1 MRPSFDSSLKPP
13 PASIASDTSTG
24 ADATYSLARLPA
36 LGDGIDLYRIGG
48 ALLVCVVLGI
58 VVMLALRRYGGS
70 FPGRRGTQST
80 RKRLTIV
87 ETARLAPRATL
98 HLIEYD
104 ERRVLLVLHANGV
117 SLLDA
122 HAHPSSEATS

>member
-1 MRPSFDSSLKPP
+1 MPSFDSLSKLL
-13 PASIASDTSTG
+13 PASAASTPGTDTG
-24 ADATYSLARLPA
+24 ANYPLALAPT
-36 LGDGIDLYRIGG
+36 LGNGIDLYRIGG
-48 ALLVCVVLGI
+48 ALLFCAVLGI
-58 VVMLALRRYGGS
+58 VAMLALRRYG
-70 FPGRRGTQST
+70 FARLEGRAGPSA

-104 ERRVLLVLHANGV
+104 ERRVLVVLHANGV

-122 HAHPSSEATS
+122 HARPSTEAAP

>member
-1 MRPSFDSSLKPP
+1 MWSLGSSLQLL
-13 PASIASDTSTG
+13 PASVAFAVDTGTG
-24 ADATYSLARLPA
+24 TTYPHALAPTLR
-36 LGDGIDLYRIGG
+36 DGIDLYRIGG
-48 ALLVCVVLGI
+48 ALLLCVVLGI
-58 VVMLALRRYGGS
+58 VVMLALRRYGFARPSGS
-70 FPGRRGTQST
+70 VAPSA

-104 ERRVLLVLHANGV
+104 ERRVLVVLHANGV

-122 HAHPSSEATS
+122 HSRSSSEAES